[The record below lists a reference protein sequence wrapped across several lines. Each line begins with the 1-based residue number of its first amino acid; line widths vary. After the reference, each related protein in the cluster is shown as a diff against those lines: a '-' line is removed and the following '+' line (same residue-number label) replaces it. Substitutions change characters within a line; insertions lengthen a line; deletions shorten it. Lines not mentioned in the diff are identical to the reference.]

1 MELTIRRSLDGA
13 FFIDCGDE
21 HRCFSMW
28 LERELNKDRQFISSL
43 LARLENLSGLA
54 ELHIDSDEFRFVA
67 NLDEVSIE
75 VSQDDAS
82 DNPALLQDAMSLDAA
97 HSACG
102 YDDFLEL
109 LNSIETY

>member
-13 FFIDCGDE
+13 LLIDCGDE

-28 LERELNKDRQFISSL
+28 LERELNKDRQFVSSL
-43 LARLENLSGLA
+43 MVRLKKLSGLA
-54 ELHIDSDEFRFVA
+54 ELRIDSDEFRFVA

-102 YDDFLEL
+102 YDDFVDL
-109 LNSIETY
+109 LKSIASY

>member
-13 FFIDCGDE
+13 FIIDCGDE

-28 LERELNKDRQFISSL
+28 LERELNKDRQFIPSL
-43 LARLENLSGLA
+43 VAQLKNLSGLA
-54 ELHIDSDEFRFVA
+54 ELHIDSDEFRFEA
-67 NLDEVSIE
+67 NLDEVTIA
-75 VSQDDAS
+75 VSQDNATE
-82 DNPALLQDAMSLDAA
+82 NQALLEEAMSLDAA

-109 LNSIETY
+109 LNSIEAY

>member
-13 FFIDCGDE
+13 FIIDCGDE

-28 LERELNKDRQFISSL
+28 LERELNKDRQFIPSL
-43 LARLENLSGLA
+43 LSKLHNLSGLA
-54 ELHIDSDEFRFVA
+54 ELRIDSDEFRFVA
-67 NLDEVSIE
+67 NLDEVTIA

-82 DNPALLQDAMSLDAA
+82 NNQALLEEAMSLDAA

-109 LNSIETY
+109 LNSIATY